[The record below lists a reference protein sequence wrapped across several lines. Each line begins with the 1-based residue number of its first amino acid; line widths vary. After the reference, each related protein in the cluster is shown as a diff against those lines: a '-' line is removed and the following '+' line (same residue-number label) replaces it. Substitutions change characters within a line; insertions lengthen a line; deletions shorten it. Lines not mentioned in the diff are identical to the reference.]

1 MRDYETPIMELLELE
16 TEDIVCASGLT
27 NGGKDDGGWITNS

>member
-16 TEDIVCASGLT
+16 TEDIVCASGLD
-27 NGGKDDGGWITNS
+27 NGGKGDGSWIG